1 MKRKIY
7 ILILII
13 FTFTYTKAQQLPQL
27 SQYQLDDIIFNPAA
41 LGTKT
46 SDRIV
51 LHHRSQWLGFE
62 GSPITQFISYNGS
75 FKENMGLGGYIMN
88 DITGPTRRLSF
99 NAGYAYNFRI
109 TKKMKLSLGLMASV
123 MQYGIDGNKVTL
135 YQSEDPSIY
144 QGYSDRSW
152 KPDVSIGSY
161 IYTDDFF
168 AGLSVMQLFVSRVRL
183 FKDEP
188 FTATVPLVP
197 HFYMSSGYAI
207 HLNDETSV
215 TPSIAMHGTVSS
227 PLQFDINFKGD
238 YKKLVYGSITY
249 RYKDAIIL
257 MLGTVINEKF
267 AVSYS
272 YDIVISPLR
281 KSNSGSHEI
290 VLGIYLKKKNK
301 RGRSLI

>member
-1 MKRKIY
+1 MKKLFLIY
-7 ILILII
+7 IILFLFYSAIS
-13 FTFTYTKAQQLPQL
+13 QQLPQL

-75 FKENMGLGGYIMN
+75 FNGDMGLGGYIMN

-99 NAGYAYNFRI
+99 NAGYAYNFGI
-109 TKKMKLSLGLMASV
+109 TRKMRLSLGLMATI
-123 MQYGIDGNKVTL
+123 MQYGIDGNKVTIH
-135 YQSEDPSIY
+135 EADDPSIY

-161 IYTDDFF
+161 VYTQDFY
-168 AGLSVMQLFVSRVRL
+168 AGLSVMQLFVSRVKL
-183 FKDEP
+183 FKNEP
-188 FTATVPLVP
+188 FTAVVPLVP
-197 HFYMSSGYAI
+197 HFYMTSGYAI

-215 TPSIAMHGTVSS
+215 TPSIAMHGTMSS
-227 PLQFDINFKGD
+227 PLQFDVNVKGS
-238 YKKLVYGSITY
+238 YKDMVYGGLTY

-267 AVSYS
+267 AISYS
-272 YDIVISPLR
+272 FDIVVSQLR
-281 KSNSGSHEI
+281 KANSGSHEI
-290 VLGIYLKKKNK
+290 VLGVYLKKKDE